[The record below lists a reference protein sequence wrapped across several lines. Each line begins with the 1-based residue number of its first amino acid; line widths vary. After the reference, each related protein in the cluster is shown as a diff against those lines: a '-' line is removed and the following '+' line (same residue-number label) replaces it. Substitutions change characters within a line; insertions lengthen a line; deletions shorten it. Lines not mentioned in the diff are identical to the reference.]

1 MCRDTDEK
9 SIKIALV
16 IFIVLIF
23 VAVIVLVGLVMAE
36 LFKKR
41 DISGTPFESRYVLDE
56 SGNFIANIPFERYL
70 YTPEYPSD
78 EKIFDIR
85 DYGASTAADFI
96 GTCLSTDCT

>member
-1 MCRDTDEK
+1 MKK

-16 IFIVLIF
+16 IIIVLIF
-23 VAVIVLVGLVMAE
+23 VAVIVLGGLVMAE

-41 DISGTPFESRYVLDE
+41 DISGTPFESRYFLDE

-85 DYGASTAADFI
+85 DYGASISADFI

>member
-1 MCRDTDEK
+1 MKK

-23 VAVIVLVGLVMAE
+23 VAVIVLGGLVMAE

-41 DISGTPFESRYVLDE
+41 DISGTPLESRYVLDE

-96 GTCLSTDCT
+96 VTCLSTDCT

>member
-1 MCRDTDEK
+1 MYRGTDEK
-9 SIKIALV
+9 VDKNRLSNIYSID
-16 IFIVLIF
+16 FCCRDSTRRF
-23 VAVIVLVGLVMAE
+23 GNGGT
-36 LFKKR
+36 FKKR
-41 DISGTPFESRYVLDE
+41 DVSGTPFESRYVLDE

-85 DYGASTAADFI
+85 DYGASISADFI